1 MVNRTLDKVN
11 HLSFK
16 QKRNNITISLFSSQL
31 FNALLK
37 YLNSQQITKRRCDMS
52 HLNSQA

>member
-1 MVNRTLDKVN
+1 MVNQTLDEVN